1 MSRVTVEE
9 AVRVLEE
16 ADCLY
21 TPAEVD
27 RAVER
32 LAEAIRR
39 DLADRNPLVLSVLT
53 GGIVLTGH
61 LVTRLDFPLQLDYLH
76 ATRYRGGTHGG
87 ELAWIAH
94 PRFSLASRHLLIV
107 DDILDEGLTLQAVV
121 AHCRE
126 AGAASVSTAVLVRKR
141 HDRRPPDID
150 ADYVGLEVED
160 RYVFGFGM
168 DYHDYHRNLP
178 GIYAVREG

>member
-1 MSRVTVEE
+1 MSRIS
-9 AVRVLEE
+9 LEE
-16 ADCLY
+16 ARRVLAEAELLY
-21 TPAEVD
+21 TAREVD
-27 RAVER
+27 RAVDR
-32 LAEAIRR
+32 LAAEITR
-39 DLADRNPLVLSVLT
+39 DLADRNPLILSVLT

-61 LVTRLDFPLQLDYLH
+61 LVTRLEFPLQLDYLH
-76 ATRYRGGTHGG
+76 ATRYRGATHGG

-94 PRFSLASRHLLIV
+94 PRFPLASRHLLIV

-141 HDRRPPDID
+141 HDRRPPGVD

-168 DYHDYHRNLP
+168 DYHDYHRNLH
-178 GIYAVREG
+178 GIYAVRGE